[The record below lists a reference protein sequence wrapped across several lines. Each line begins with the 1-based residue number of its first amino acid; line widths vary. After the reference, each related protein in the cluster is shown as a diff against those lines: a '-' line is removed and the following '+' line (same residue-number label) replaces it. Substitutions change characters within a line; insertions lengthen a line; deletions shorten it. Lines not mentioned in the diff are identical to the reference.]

1 MMTTSRHFPNARS
14 ECFFSGDVLTLFPV
28 ASGPLTRRDEDSNI
42 RDNEWNKERNDDFRP
57 NGRGRLA
64 PEDFVKVIDREEY
77 RPHDERDE
85 QGPFQI
91 WSIHNDAQ
99 CLVPVRPCRLRHN

>member
-77 RPHDERDE
+77 RPHDESD
-85 QGPFQI
+85 
-91 WSIHNDAQ
+91 
-99 CLVPVRPCRLRHN
+99 